1 MEAEIK
7 SDVSTETNYMLREI
21 DNLLNQELGS
31 GMTVRN
37 LLSKSVEVRK
47 KWQFI
52 EIQIYNIF
60 V

>member
-7 SDVSTETNYMLREI
+7 SDVSTEMLREI